1 MLHLIPDDR
10 SFNMIGPY
18 LTRQAECP
26 ICGKTNIL
34 LHEDTIGS
42 SIRPERQVCKHLL
55 AFEMNDDL
63 DGTFEFED
71 EQTST

>member
-1 MLHLIPDDR
+1 MLHRIPDDR

-26 ICGKTNIL
+26 ICGKNNIL
-34 LHEDTIGS
+34 LHSDTIGS
-42 SIRPERQVCKHLL
+42 RIRPEKQACRHFR

-63 DGTFEFED
+63 DGFFEFED
-71 EQTST
+71 EA